1 MERRWLPLF
10 GLLVLLSAPRA
21 QAGYRDSFKRG
32 MDAFDRRQ
40 WEEVVRHMRAAVS
53 ENASEG
59 ERIKLYGLRFE
70 VYYPHFYS
78 GYALVQ
84 LGKCNEAVKAL
95 QTSQAQG
102 AIRSSPRYAELI
114 DGLKSCEAAIA
125 TVKPP
130 GPTPTTAPARS
141 GPDPAALA
149 DAARAADDAL
159 AEADKAARA
168 LGPLASDT
176 LLAPV
181 WAREPGLGAAEATAR
196 AALAGARG
204 RLEAGRRASDLTL
217 LAEAREQAERAREQL
232 DSLRRAAELRREDLR
247 RAQAQRP
254 TSSPPP
260 SPAPSPAKPLAP
272 RATLTSGAQAYF
284 DGRYDDALRALEALG
299 EGALRGRSA
308 AQAALLRAAT
318 RFALYRAGAEKDAAL
333 RRRAAQDVAT
343 CRRADPRLLPD
354 PSAFSPSFA
363 AFFRSAS
370 E

>member
-1 MERRWLPLF
+1 MARRWLPLV
-10 GLLVLLSAPRA
+10 GLALLLGAPRA
-21 QAGYRDSFKRG
+21 RAGYRDSFKRG

-40 WEEVVRHMRAAVS
+40 WEEVVRHMRAAVA

-78 GYALVQ
+78 GYAFVQ
-84 LGKCNEAVKAL
+84 LGQCSEAVKSL

-114 DGLKSCEAAIA
+114 DGLKSCEATVA

-130 GPTPTTAPARS
+130 SPPPPTAPTRS

-149 DAARAADDAL
+149 EAGRAADAAL
-159 AEADKAARA
+159 FAADEAARMLA
-168 LGPLASDT
+168 PLASDT

-181 WAREPGLGAAEATAR
+181 WTREPALGAAEAEAK

-217 LAEAREQAERAREQL
+217 LAEARDQAARAREQL
-232 DSLRRAAELRREDLR
+232 DGVRRAAERRRDDLR
-247 RAQAQRP
+247 RGQAQRTTP
-254 TSSPPP
+254 SPPP
-260 SPAPSPAKPLAP
+260 SPAPSPGQALAP
-272 RATLTSGAQAYF
+272 KAALMAGAQAYF
-284 DGRYDDALRALEALG
+284 DGRYDDALGALEAIG
-299 EGALRGRSA
+299 AGALRGRSA

-318 RFALYRAGAEKDAAL
+318 RFALYRAGGEKNAEL
-333 RRRAAQDVAT
+333 RRRAAQDVAA
-343 CRRADPRLLPD
+343 CRRADPALLPD
-354 PSAFSPSFA
+354 PSAFSPSFG
-363 AFFRSAS
+363 AFFRSPS